1 MKTKLTELLGIKYP
15 VIQGGMAW
23 TSDAVLAAAV
33 SNAGG
38 AGIIGSGGR
47 TVEWTRDEVRKAKSL
62 TDKPFGVN
70 VMLMAP
76 NIAEIIAMLC
86 EEKVAFVTLGAG
98 NPVPHIP
105 AFHAA
110 GIKVIPVVPNVKLAK
125 RIEAAGADAMVIEG
139 MEAGGHI
146 GKQTTMALME
156 NVLPQI
162 KSVPVLVAGGI
173 SDGRALAAALLMGA
187 AGVQMGSRFLLTEE
201 CPANPVAKEAIV
213 KATDTDSVATGYSR
227 NLGVRCLANTFTDA
241 YTAREIA
248 GAPKEELMAMGTGT
262 NRKGIVEGD
271 IVNGTVMCGQSLNV
285 LNDILALQ
293 GCYGA
298 YYCRSQRG
306 YCQRTENRAVK
317 IKAKNMHCLLC
328 TNNTGCPVEIQSK
341 AVHAFLL
348 YFTWSVIIQLIWLH
362 SGNRLLNRS
371 ITAAILSASMAA

>member
-1 MKTKLTELLGIKYP
+1 M
-15 VIQGGMAW
+15 
-23 TSDAVLAAAV
+23 LAAAV

-105 AFHAA
+105 AFHVA

-201 CPANPVAKEAIV
+201 CPANPAAKEAIV

-227 NLGVRCLANTFTDA
+227 NLGVRCLSNAFTDA

-262 NRKGIVEGD
+262 NRRGLVEGD
-271 IVNGTVMCGQSLNV
+271 VTNGTVMCGQSLNV
-285 LNDILALQ
+285 LNDILPCKDVMERIIAEAKEAIANVQ
-293 GCYGA
+293 
-298 YYCRSQRG
+298 
-306 YCQRTENRAVK
+306 K
-317 IKAKNMHCLLC
+317 IEL
-328 TNNTGCPVEIQSK
+328 
-341 AVHAFLL
+341 
-348 YFTWSVIIQLIWLH
+348 
-362 SGNRLLNRS
+362 
-371 ITAAILSASMAA
+371 

>member
-47 TVEWTRDEVRKAKSL
+47 TTEWTRDEIRKAKGL

-76 NIAEIIAMLC
+76 NVAEIADMLC

-98 NPVPHIP
+98 NPVPFI
-105 AFHAA
+105 AKFQNA

-156 NVLPQI
+156 NVLPVVKNI
-162 KSVPVLVAGGI
+162 PVLVAGGI
-173 SDGRALAAALLMGA
+173 GDGRAVAAAILMGA
-187 AGVQMGSRFLLTEE
+187 DGVQMGSRFLLTEE
-201 CPANPVAKEAIV
+201 CPAHESAKAAIV
-213 KATDTDSVATGYSR
+213 AATDTDSIATGYSR
-227 NLGVRCLANTFTDA
+227 NLGVRCLANSFTDA
-241 YTAREIA
+241 YCARETA
-248 GAPKEELMAMGTGT
+248 GASNEELMAMGAGT
-262 NRKGIVEGD
+262 NKRGILEGD
-271 IVNGTVMCGQSLNV
+271 TVNGTVMVGQSLNV
-285 LNDILALQ
+285 LNEVLT
-293 GCYGA
+293 
-298 YYCRSQRG
+298 
-306 YCQRTENRAVK
+306 CQQVMDKLMAE
-317 IKAKNMHCLLC
+317 AK
-328 TNNTGCPVEIQSK
+328 
-341 AVHAFLL
+341 
-348 YFTWSVIIQLIWLH
+348 
-362 SGNRLLNRS
+362 
-371 ITAAILSASMAA
+371 AAIERVSKIEF

>member
-23 TSDAVLAAAV
+23 TSDANLAAAV

-76 NIAEIIAMLC
+76 NIAEIIDMLC

-98 NPVPHIP
+98 NPVPHI
-105 AFHAA
+105 ATFHAA
-110 GIKVIPVVPNVKLAK
+110 GIKVIPVVPSVKLAK
-125 RIEAAGADAMVIEG
+125 RIEAAGADAMVVEG

-156 NVLPQI
+156 NVLPAVQSI
-162 KSVPVLVAGGI
+162 PVLVAGGI

-187 AGVQMGSRFLLTEE
+187 EGVQMGSRFLLTTE
-201 CPANPVAKEAIV
+201 CPAHPAAKEAIV

-227 NLGVRCLANTFTDA
+227 NLGVRCLANAFTDA
-241 YTAREIA
+241 YTAKEIA
-248 GAPKEELMAMGTGT
+248 GAPKEELMQMGTGT
-262 NRKGIVEGD
+262 NRKGILEGD
-271 IVNGTVMCGQSLNV
+271 TVNGTVMCGQSLNV
-285 LNDILALQ
+285 LNDVLP
-293 GCYGA
+293 
-298 YYCRSQRG
+298 CRDVMERIIA
-306 YCQRTENRAVK
+306 E
-317 IKAKNMHCLLC
+317 AK
-328 TNNTGCPVEIQSK
+328 
-341 AVHAFLL
+341 
-348 YFTWSVIIQLIWLH
+348 
-362 SGNRLLNRS
+362 
-371 ITAAILSASMAA
+371 AAIARVQQFA

>member
-23 TSDAVLAAAV
+23 TSDANLAAAV

-76 NIAEIIAMLC
+76 NIGEIIEMLC

-98 NPVPHIP
+98 NPVPHI
-105 AFHAA
+105 ATFHAA
-110 GIKVIPVVPNVKLAK
+110 GIKVIPVVPSVKLAK
-125 RIEAAGADAMVIEG
+125 RIEAAGADAMVVEG

-156 NVLPQI
+156 NVLPAVQSI
-162 KSVPVLVAGGI
+162 PVLVAGGI

-187 AGVQMGSRFLLTEE
+187 EGVQMGSRFLLTTE
-201 CPANPVAKEAIV
+201 CPAHPAAKEAIV

-227 NLGVRCLANTFTDA
+227 NLGVRCLANAFTDA
-241 YTAREIA
+241 YTAKEIA
-248 GAPKEELMAMGTGT
+248 GAPKEELMQMGTGT
-262 NRKGIVEGD
+262 NRKGILEGD
-271 IVNGTVMCGQSLNV
+271 TVNGTVMCGQSLNV
-285 LNDILALQ
+285 LNDVLPCKEVMERIIA
-293 GCYGA
+293 
-298 YYCRSQRG
+298 
-306 YCQRTENRAVK
+306 E
-317 IKAKNMHCLLC
+317 AK
-328 TNNTGCPVEIQSK
+328 
-341 AVHAFLL
+341 
-348 YFTWSVIIQLIWLH
+348 
-362 SGNRLLNRS
+362 
-371 ITAAILSASMAA
+371 AAIARVQQFA

>member
-23 TSDAVLAAAV
+23 TSDANLAAAV

-76 NIAEIIAMLC
+76 NIAEIIEMLC

-98 NPVPHIP
+98 NPVPHI
-105 AFHAA
+105 ATFHAA
-110 GIKVIPVVPNVKLAK
+110 GIKVIPVVPSVKLAK
-125 RIEAAGADAMVIEG
+125 RIEAAGADAMVVEG

-156 NVLPQI
+156 NVLPAVQSI
-162 KSVPVLVAGGI
+162 PVLVAGGI

-187 AGVQMGSRFLLTEE
+187 EGVQMGSRFLLTTE
-201 CPANPVAKEAIV
+201 CPAHPAAKEAIV

-227 NLGVRCLANTFTDA
+227 NLGVRCLANAFTDA
-241 YTAREIA
+241 YTAKEIA
-248 GAPKEELMAMGTGT
+248 GAPKEELMQMGTGT
-262 NRKGIVEGD
+262 NRKGILEGD
-271 IVNGTVMCGQSLNV
+271 TVNGTVMCGQSLNV
-285 LNDILALQ
+285 LNDVLPCKEVMERIIA
-293 GCYGA
+293 
-298 YYCRSQRG
+298 
-306 YCQRTENRAVK
+306 E
-317 IKAKNMHCLLC
+317 AK
-328 TNNTGCPVEIQSK
+328 
-341 AVHAFLL
+341 
-348 YFTWSVIIQLIWLH
+348 
-362 SGNRLLNRS
+362 
-371 ITAAILSASMAA
+371 AAIARVQQFA

>member
-23 TSDAVLAAAV
+23 TSDANLAAAV

-76 NIAEIIAMLC
+76 NIAEIIEMLC

-98 NPVPHIP
+98 NPVPHI
-105 AFHAA
+105 ATFHAA
-110 GIKVIPVVPNVKLAK
+110 GIKVIPVVPSVKLAK
-125 RIEAAGADAMVIEG
+125 RIEAAGADAMVVEG

-156 NVLPQI
+156 NVLPAVQSI
-162 KSVPVLVAGGI
+162 PVLVAGGI

-187 AGVQMGSRFLLTEE
+187 EGVQMGSRFLLTTE
-201 CPANPVAKEAIV
+201 CPAHPAAKEAIV

-227 NLGVRCLANTFTDA
+227 NLGVRCLANAFTEA
-241 YTAREIA
+241 YTAKEIA
-248 GAPKEELMAMGTGT
+248 GAPKEELMQMGTGT
-262 NRKGIVEGD
+262 NRKGILEGD
-271 IVNGTVMCGQSLNV
+271 TVNGTVMCGQSLNV
-285 LNDILALQ
+285 LNDVLPCKDVMERIIA
-293 GCYGA
+293 
-298 YYCRSQRG
+298 
-306 YCQRTENRAVK
+306 E
-317 IKAKNMHCLLC
+317 AK
-328 TNNTGCPVEIQSK
+328 
-341 AVHAFLL
+341 
-348 YFTWSVIIQLIWLH
+348 
-362 SGNRLLNRS
+362 
-371 ITAAILSASMAA
+371 AAIARVQQFA

>member
-23 TSDAVLAAAV
+23 TSDANLAAAV

-47 TVEWTRDEVRKAKSL
+47 TVEWTRDEVRKAKGL

-98 NPVPHIP
+98 NPVPHI
-105 AFHAA
+105 ATFHAA
-110 GIKVIPVVPNVKLAK
+110 GIKVIPVVPSVKLAK
-125 RIEAAGADAMVIEG
+125 RIEAAGADAMVVEG

-156 NVLPQI
+156 NVLPAVQSI
-162 KSVPVLVAGGI
+162 PVLVAGGI

-187 AGVQMGSRFLLTEE
+187 EGVQMGSRFLLTTE
-201 CPANPVAKEAIV
+201 CPAHPAAKEAIV

-227 NLGVRCLANTFTDA
+227 NLGVRCLANAFTDA
-241 YTAREIA
+241 YTAKEIA
-248 GAPKEELMAMGTGT
+248 GAPKEELMQMGTGT
-262 NRKGIVEGD
+262 NRKGILEGD
-271 IVNGTVMCGQSLNV
+271 TVNGTVMCGQSLNV
-285 LNDILALQ
+285 LNDVLP
-293 GCYGA
+293 
-298 YYCRSQRG
+298 CRDVMERIIA
-306 YCQRTENRAVK
+306 E
-317 IKAKNMHCLLC
+317 AK
-328 TNNTGCPVEIQSK
+328 
-341 AVHAFLL
+341 
-348 YFTWSVIIQLIWLH
+348 
-362 SGNRLLNRS
+362 
-371 ITAAILSASMAA
+371 AAIARVQQFA

>member
-23 TSDAVLAAAV
+23 TSDANLAAAV

-76 NIAEIIAMLC
+76 NIADIIAMLC

-105 AFHAA
+105 TFHTA
-110 GIKVIPVVPNVKLAK
+110 GIKVIPVVPSVKLAK

-156 NVLPQI
+156 NVLPQV

-187 AGVQMGSRFLLTEE
+187 AGVQMGSRFLLTTE
-201 CPANPVAKEAIV
+201 CPAHPAAKEAIV
-213 KATDTDSVATGYSR
+213 KATDTDSVTTGYSR
-227 NLGVRCLANTFTDA
+227 NMGVRCLANAFTEA
-241 YTAREIA
+241 YTAKEIA
-248 GAPKEELMAMGTGT
+248 GAPKEELMAMGAGT
-262 NRKGIVEGD
+262 NRMGILEGD
-271 IVNGTVMCGQSLNV
+271 TVKGTVMCGQSLNV
-285 LNDILALQ
+285 LNDIMPCKDVMERIIAEAKEAIANVQ
-293 GCYGA
+293 
-298 YYCRSQRG
+298 
-306 YCQRTENRAVK
+306 K
-317 IKAKNMHCLLC
+317 IEL
-328 TNNTGCPVEIQSK
+328 
-341 AVHAFLL
+341 
-348 YFTWSVIIQLIWLH
+348 
-362 SGNRLLNRS
+362 
-371 ITAAILSASMAA
+371 

>member
-23 TSDAVLAAAV
+23 TSDANLAAAV

-76 NIAEIIAMLC
+76 NIAEIIEMLC

-98 NPVPHIP
+98 NPVPHI
-105 AFHAA
+105 ATFHAV
-110 GIKVIPVVPNVKLAK
+110 GIKVIPVVPSVKLAK
-125 RIEAAGADAMVIEG
+125 RIEAAGADAMVVEG

-156 NVLPQI
+156 NVLPAVQSI
-162 KSVPVLVAGGI
+162 PVLVAGGI

-187 AGVQMGSRFLLTEE
+187 EGVQMGSRFLLTTE
-201 CPANPVAKEAIV
+201 CPAHPAAKEAIV

-227 NLGVRCLANTFTDA
+227 NLGVRCLANAFTDA
-241 YTAREIA
+241 YTAKEIA
-248 GAPKEELMAMGTGT
+248 GAPKEELMQMGTGT
-262 NRKGIVEGD
+262 NRNGILEGD
-271 IVNGTVMCGQSLNV
+271 TVNGTVMCGQSLNV
-285 LNDILALQ
+285 LNDVLPCKDVMERIIA
-293 GCYGA
+293 
-298 YYCRSQRG
+298 
-306 YCQRTENRAVK
+306 E
-317 IKAKNMHCLLC
+317 AK
-328 TNNTGCPVEIQSK
+328 
-341 AVHAFLL
+341 
-348 YFTWSVIIQLIWLH
+348 
-362 SGNRLLNRS
+362 
-371 ITAAILSASMAA
+371 AAIARVQQFA

>member
-23 TSDAVLAAAV
+23 TSDANLAAAV

-76 NIAEIIAMLC
+76 NIAEIIEMLC

-98 NPVPHIP
+98 NPVPHI
-105 AFHAA
+105 ATFHAA
-110 GIKVIPVVPNVKLAK
+110 GIKVIPVVPSVKLAK
-125 RIEAAGADAMVIEG
+125 RIEAAGADAMVVEG

-156 NVLPQI
+156 NVLPAVQSI
-162 KSVPVLVAGGI
+162 PVLVAGGI

-187 AGVQMGSRFLLTEE
+187 EGVQMGSRFLLTTE
-201 CPANPVAKEAIV
+201 CPAHPAAKEAIV

-227 NLGVRCLANTFTDA
+227 NLGVRCLANAFTEA
-241 YTAREIA
+241 YTAKEIA
-248 GAPKEELMAMGTGT
+248 GAPKEELMQMGTGT
-262 NRKGIVEGD
+262 NRKGILEGD
-271 IVNGTVMCGQSLNV
+271 TVNGTVMCGQSLNV
-285 LNDILALQ
+285 LNDVLPCKDVMERIIA
-293 GCYGA
+293 
-298 YYCRSQRG
+298 
-306 YCQRTENRAVK
+306 E
-317 IKAKNMHCLLC
+317 AK
-328 TNNTGCPVEIQSK
+328 
-341 AVHAFLL
+341 
-348 YFTWSVIIQLIWLH
+348 
-362 SGNRLLNRS
+362 
-371 ITAAILSASMAA
+371 AAIAHVQQFA